1 MERGGAPRG
10 SFLLVHL
17 LSTSGRGQSSRVL
30 FWGGEGGVVCVCVI
44 FELSSQRDPKD
55 LESLQFPWPII
66 GYTRDLSSS
75 EVS

>member
-1 MERGGAPRG
+1 M
-10 SFLLVHL
+10 
-17 LSTSGRGQSSRVL
+17 
-30 FWGGEGGVVCVCVI
+30 CVCVI

-55 LESLQFPWPII
+55 LESFQFPWPII